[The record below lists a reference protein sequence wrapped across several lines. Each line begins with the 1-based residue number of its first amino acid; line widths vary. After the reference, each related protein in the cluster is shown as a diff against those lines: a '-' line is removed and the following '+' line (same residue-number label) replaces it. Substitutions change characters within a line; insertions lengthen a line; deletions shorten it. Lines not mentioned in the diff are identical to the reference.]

1 MNIIKFNGV
10 GFEVSSYNKYTSFS
24 GENMAGTAA
33 CQIKADNITAL
44 QTLGK
49 STITSIQILHDEV
62 VIYDLVDVSA
72 KITNIN
78 EYLSNDKIDVT
89 INLEFN

>member
-1 MNIIKFNGV
+1 MNTIKFNGV
-10 GFEVSSYNKYTSFS
+10 EFQVDSYNKYTSFS
-24 GENMAGTAA
+24 GESMVGTAA

-49 STITSIQILHDEV
+49 SVITSIQILHDEV
-62 VIYDLVDVSA
+62 VIYDLVDISA

-89 INLEFN
+89 INLEFK